1 MGFDVG
7 QRASLTRTVGAEDVE
22 RFAAATGDVNPV
34 HLDDAYAA
42 TTRFGRRIAHGMLG
56 ASYLSALLANTF
68 PGPGTIYL
76 KQSLTF
82 TKPVFLG
89 DTVTVTATVTAY
101 RADKNILTLDTV
113 GTNQDGAR
121 VFEGEAVVLVAD
133 VKGAGASAPAGATA
147 VS

>member
-1 MGFDVG
+1 MGFEIG
-7 QRASLTRTVGAEDVE
+7 QSASLTRTVSAEDVD

-34 HLDDAYAA
+34 HLDEAYAA
-42 TTRFGRRIAHGMLG
+42 TTRFGKRIAHGMLG
-56 ASYLSALLANTF
+56 ASYISALLANKF

-101 RADKNILTLDTV
+101 RPDKHILTLETI
-113 GTNQDGAR
+113 GTKQDGAR

-133 VKGAGASAPAGATA
+133 VKDASAPPAAATA
-147 VS
+147 AS